1 MKKQQGFTLIELMIV
16 VAIIA
21 ILAAIALP
29 MYQDYVAKSQTAAGL
44 AEVTGGKTAAEVAL
58 NEGKDFAAAVDI
70 GLKVSTRCPT
80 VTVSGVASTGVASI
94 ACTLAGNSQVK
105 GKSITLTR
113 AAADGT
119 WTCATTVAAKYAPT
133 GCTGV

>member
-1 MKKQQGFTLIELMIV
+1 MKNQKGFTLIELMIV

-44 AEVTGGKTAAEVAL
+44 AEVTSGKTAAEVAL
-58 NEGKDFAAAVDI
+58 NEGKDFADPADI

-80 VTVSGVASTGVASI
+80 VTVKGTASSGAASI

-105 GKSITLTR
+105 DKTITLTR
-113 AAADGT
+113 ATADGT
-119 WTCATTVAAKYAPT
+119 WTCATTVLKKYSPT
-133 GCTGV
+133 GCTGA

>member
-1 MKKQQGFTLIELMIV
+1 MYQMKNQKGFTLIELMIV

-29 MYQDYVAKSQTAAGL
+29 MYQDYVASQTAAGL
-44 AEVTGGKTAAEVAL
+44 AEVTGGKSATEVA
-58 NEGKDFAAAVDI
+58 NEGKDVTTAADI
-70 GLKVSTRCPT
+70 GLKVSTRCTKLDVGAPLRLAKPASLAPWQVTRRSPT
-80 VTVSGVASTGVASI
+80 RPSP
-94 ACTLAGNSQVK
+94 C
-105 GKSITLTR
+105 R

-119 WTCATTVAAKYAPT
+119 WSCATTVVKKYAPT